1 MTQVW
6 SPAQDADACLRPRRA
21 STHLLRAI
29 GPRHKRPAIGYHA
42 VRDRPGCFRGDD
54 GSMKAFF
61 KRLAVQLV
69 GWAFIVVGI
78 IGLFLPI
85 LQGILFILI
94 GLIILST
101 QYSWAHGLMQ
111 RIRARFPRLAQKSH
125 EASVRARQWLDRI
138 WGRRE
143 EPPTPGL

>member
-1 MTQVW
+1 
-6 SPAQDADACLRPRRA
+6 
-21 STHLLRAI
+21 
-29 GPRHKRPAIGYHA
+29 
-42 VRDRPGCFRGDD
+42 
-54 GSMKAFF
+54 MKAFF

-125 EASVRARQWLDRI
+125 EASVRAHQWLNRI

-143 EPPTPGL
+143 EPPTPGS

>member
-1 MTQVW
+1 
-6 SPAQDADACLRPRRA
+6 
-21 STHLLRAI
+21 
-29 GPRHKRPAIGYHA
+29 
-42 VRDRPGCFRGDD
+42 
-54 GSMKAFF
+54 MKAFF

-101 QYSWAHGLMQ
+101 QYSWAHRLIVK
-111 RIRARFPRLAQKSH
+111 IRARFPRLAQKSH
-125 EASVRARQWLDRI
+125 EASARAHLWLERLR
-138 WGRRE
+138 GRRE
-143 EPPTPGL
+143 